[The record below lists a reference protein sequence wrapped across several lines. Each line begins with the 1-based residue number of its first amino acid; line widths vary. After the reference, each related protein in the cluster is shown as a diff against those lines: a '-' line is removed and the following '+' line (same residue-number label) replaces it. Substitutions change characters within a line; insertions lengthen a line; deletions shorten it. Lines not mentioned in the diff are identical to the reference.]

1 MEKKKD
7 FTISLV
13 VPVYNEEES
22 IQTFI
27 DTIDKE
33 LEPLRD
39 KLPPEVFTQPVPL
52 PPVTEGPGAPPEGLR
67 DNLRKARQL
76 LAAAGWKYVDGALRN
91 AKSEKFTIF
100 L

>member
-1 MEKKKD
+1 MEKKQD

-27 DTIDKE
+27 DTIDRE

-39 KLPPEVFTQPVPL
+39 KLQIVFVND
-52 PPVTEGPGAPPEGLR
+52 GSR
-67 DNLRKARQL
+67 FNLASSFL
-76 LAAAGWKYVDGALRN
+76 L
-91 AKSEKFTIF
+91 S
-100 L
+100 